1 MQYDS
6 NVDRFL
12 CHDEQCRETHNEAGA
27 IGFILFGSDGAGELT
42 CDVSEAVSWDVFL
55 QTKRMVLVPFTL
67 PPMPLT
73 SRLNSL
79 AEDLV
84 QSVW

>member
-1 MQYDS
+1 
-6 NVDRFL
+6 
-12 CHDEQCRETHNEAGA
+12 
-27 IGFILFGSDGAGELT
+27 LT